1 MNKLLILLL
10 LIPMISFGEEKYACG
25 VTQLNIKA
33 KEIESIST
41 LTLKD
46 GDSYEDKIIYKITSK
61 RNGQINGINDDDGIV
76 SVIIL
81 NTKLNKAVFSQTLD
95 KPSSVYGG
103 KHNLTFEEKC
113 IKIK

>member
-1 MNKLLILLL
+1 MV
-10 LIPMISFGEEKYACG
+10 SFGEEKYACG

-41 LTLKD
+41 FTLKD

-61 RNGQINGINDDDGIV
+61 RNGQINGINDDDDGIV

-81 NTKLNKAVFSQTLD
+81 NTKLNKAVISQTQD
-95 KPSSVYGG
+95 KPVSLYGG
-103 KHNLTFEEKC
+103 KHNLTSEEKC